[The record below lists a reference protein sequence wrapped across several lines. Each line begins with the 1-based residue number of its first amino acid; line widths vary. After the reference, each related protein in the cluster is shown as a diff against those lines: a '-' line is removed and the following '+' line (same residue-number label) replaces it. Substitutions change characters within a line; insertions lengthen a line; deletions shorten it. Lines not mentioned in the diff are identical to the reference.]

1 MPEPLHDISK
11 LTTGAAIRRSR
22 TILGQKRDIASI
34 SSIIKKI
41 SRRSAE
47 KENLILF
54 LRRHWINLFG
64 QLFPFAAIIVLL
76 FVIFL
81 LFDYFIGFDLI
92 SDLEMQMLRFA
103 IALFALFLWS
113 FVFIVF
119 IDYYLDIWI
128 VTEQRIVDIQQKG
141 LFRREISELRLEK
154 VQDLTTEITGIIPTF
169 FDYGDL
175 YVQTAGKR
183 ERFLFKSIPHPERVR
198 DVILVLS
205 EEEGKI

>member
-1 MPEPLHDISK
+1 MSELLEDISK
-11 LTTGAAIRRSR
+11 LTTSVNIRRSR
-22 TILGQKRDIASI
+22 AILGQKREIANINSI
-34 SSIIKKI
+34 VKKI
-41 SRRSAE
+41 SQKSAE

-64 QLFPFAAIIVLL
+64 QLFPFAAIIIL
-76 FVIFL
+76 FFIIFL

-92 SDLEMQMLRFA
+92 SAFEAQILRFA
-103 IALFALFLWS
+103 MALFALFLWS

-128 VTEQRIVDIQQKG
+128 VTEQRIVDIEQKG
-141 LFRREISELRLEK
+141 LFRLEISELRLEK
-154 VQDLTTEITGIIPTF
+154 VQDLTTEIIGVVPTF

-183 ERFLFKSIPHPERVR
+183 ERFLFKNIPHPERVR

-205 EEEGKI
+205 EGN